1 MKGDGVCRNQKKAI
15 NQEDSNENKTKQ
27 TGVKGN
33 QENWITPEM
42 KRGGRERV
50 RVSEELEDSRA

>member
-1 MKGDGVCRNQKKAI
+1 MKGDGVYRNQKKVI

-42 KRGGRERV
+42 KRGGRER
-50 RVSEELEDSRA
+50 E